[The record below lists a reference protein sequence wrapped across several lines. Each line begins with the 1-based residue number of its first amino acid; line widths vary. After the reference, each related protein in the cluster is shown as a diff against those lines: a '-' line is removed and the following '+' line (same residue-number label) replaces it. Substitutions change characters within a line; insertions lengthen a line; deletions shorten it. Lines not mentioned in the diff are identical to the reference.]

1 MKTSLFFPLL
11 SLALAA
17 FFATLAVSGCK
28 KNSTYT
34 EDATLPQYERELI
47 DTVYV
52 ASFGY
57 GDVSLEFKRDTFGL
71 LALLEREADGMQV
84 TFDVRSE
91 FFPFETSLPSY
102 LVLLPRDRWTFE
114 PYTIPTPT
122 SYASLL
128 MEVSSYTNEGTVW
141 PPLGMDNFS
150 QANPIQV
157 FLFNRIM

>member
-1 MKTSLFFPLL
+1 MKNTLFFPLL
-11 SLALAA
+11 FLALSA
-17 FFATLAVSGCK
+17 FFSTLTLSGCEK
-28 KNSTYT
+28 KSTYT
-34 EDATLPQYERELI
+34 EDATLPRYERDLI

-84 TFDVRSE
+84 TFDVRAE

-114 PYTIPTPT
+114 PYTIPTST

-128 MEVSSYTNEGTVW
+128 MEVSSYTNGGNAVSYTHLTLQTIYSV
-141 PPLGMDNFS
+141 
-150 QANPIQV
+150 
-157 FLFNRIM
+157 